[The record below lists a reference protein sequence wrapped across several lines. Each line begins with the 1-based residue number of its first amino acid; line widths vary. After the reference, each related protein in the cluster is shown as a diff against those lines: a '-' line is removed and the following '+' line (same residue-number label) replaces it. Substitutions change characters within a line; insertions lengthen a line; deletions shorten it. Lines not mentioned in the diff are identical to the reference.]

1 MSEQDYHAVT
11 ADDFDIDSDGVD
23 GIENYSILTSNLT
36 RNTTDWRDLLNTTL
50 FQVRLMMMM
59 MLKGMMVMT
68 RMLLQD
74 YPDWMLMSGFICC
87 VIFLLFGLPGN
98 IITILALVHSNK
110 VSIGNTTHLG

>member
-1 MSEQDYHAVT
+1 MSEQDYHALT
-11 ADDFDIDSDGVD
+11 EDDFDIDSDGVD

-50 FQVRLMMMM
+50 FQVRLIMMMM
-59 MLKGMMVMT
+59 MMMT

-98 IITILALVHSNK
+98 IITILALVHSNN